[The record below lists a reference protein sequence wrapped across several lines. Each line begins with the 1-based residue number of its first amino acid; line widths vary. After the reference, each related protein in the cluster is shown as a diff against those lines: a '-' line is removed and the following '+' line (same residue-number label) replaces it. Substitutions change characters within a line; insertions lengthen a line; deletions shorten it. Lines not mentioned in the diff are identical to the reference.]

1 MKVKAQVN
9 RTIAEEC
16 IRELKVHGLVK
27 DGVEK
32 DTYVVTEKALSL
44 MTDAMRHMRQNYPK
58 ATKEQVKIRALIV
71 LVLEQLGDAVRRYVP
86 VYVGLLDGL
95 TENLDAP

>member
-1 MKVKAQVN
+1 M
-9 RTIAEEC
+9 
-16 IRELKVHGLVK
+16 VK

-32 DTYVVTEKALSL
+32 DTYAVTEKTLSL
-44 MTDAMRHMRQNYPK
+44 MMEAVRHMRQNYPK

-71 LVLEQLGDAVRRYVP
+71 LVLEQMGDAVRKYVP

-95 TENLDAP
+95 TENFDVP

>member
-1 MKVKAQVN
+1 VKVKEPVN
-9 RTIAEEC
+9 RKIAEEC

-32 DTYVVTEKALSL
+32 DTYVITEKALNL
-44 MTDAMRHMRQNYPK
+44 MMEAMRHMRQNYPK

-71 LVLEQLGDAVRRYVP
+71 LVLEQFGDAVRKYVP

-95 TENLDAP
+95 TENFDVP